1 VHDSTVDGTAQ
12 KSQKGQIG
20 ILTPKW
26 PFWLLSPHFK
36 MLHEYFLYELTIGV
50 IMKGKGKEKEK
61 QKVHV
66 LTRIQILVSTFHSK
80 KALDGGCKQ

>member
-1 VHDSTVDGTAQ
+1 
-12 KSQKGQIG
+12 
-20 ILTPKW
+20 
-26 PFWLLSPHFK
+26 